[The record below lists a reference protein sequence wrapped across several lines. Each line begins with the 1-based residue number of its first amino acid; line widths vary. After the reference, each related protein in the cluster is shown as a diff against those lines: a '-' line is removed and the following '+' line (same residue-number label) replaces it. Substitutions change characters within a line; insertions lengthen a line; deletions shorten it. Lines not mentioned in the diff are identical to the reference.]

1 MFLVEKL
8 PKVTSAAEDGNER
21 GTSFLI
27 HEIAAKIEAGFSLPW
42 LEPHC
47 KTHGARW
54 YGQSQTNWMREV
66 SYDHQLLFWHCI
78 FYSCVMTTHA

>member
-8 PKVTSAAEDGNER
+8 PKVSSVAEDGNER
-21 GTSFLI
+21 GSSFLV
-27 HEIAAKIEAGFSLPW
+27 HEIAAKIQIGLSMPW

-47 KTHGARW
+47 KIHGARW

-66 SYDHQLLFWHCI
+66 SCNQHILFYIVYC
-78 FYSCVMTTHA
+78 TLG